1 MGRNLYHAVRTEGGV
16 PEFDRLLEHRKRRR
30 LTVSRT
36 LAAEKSSEPA
46 EWPAPCFFGPAL
58 AMVAAVLLFLVP
70 ILAVS
75 TSTLAAETAAP
86 SSDKTLLGEK
96 SLPGEKAIAD
106 ESSESACN
114 SIKAALHAL
123 AVAEHDEAF
132 ALDLAAEGGSSVMVE
147 ARLSRVL
154 DRAQDLRAVLRRVRQ
169 SAVARDPMVD
179 QCTRMGFRA
188 LVTSEKL
195 SSDVET
201 VLSHSPSSIAEAP
214 ALKGGRIAPAPQ
226 RGGAAN

>member
-1 MGRNLYHAVRTEGGV
+1 
-16 PEFDRLLEHRKRRR
+16 
-30 LTVSRT
+30 
-36 LAAEKSSEPA
+36 
-46 EWPAPCFFGPAL
+46 
-58 AMVAAVLLFLVP
+58 MVAAALVLLVP
-70 ILAVS
+70 ILAVPAS
-75 TSTLAAETAAP
+75 TLGAETSTP
-86 SSDKTLLGEK
+86 SNEK
-96 SLPGEKAIAD
+96 SLPGEKALAD
-106 ESSESACN
+106 ENSESACN

-132 ALDLAAEGGSSVMVE
+132 ALDLAAEGGSSVIVE
-147 ARLSRVL
+147 ARLSGVL

-201 VLSHSPSSIAEAP
+201 VLSRSPGSIAEAP
-214 ALKGGRIAPAPQ
+214 APRAGRLAPAPQ
-226 RGGAAN
+226 PAGTGN

>member
-1 MGRNLYHAVRTEGGV
+1 M
-16 PEFDRLLEHRKRRR
+16 F
-30 LTVSRT
+30 
-36 LAAEKSSEPA
+36 
-46 EWPAPCFFGPAL
+46 AL
-58 AMVAAVLLFLVP
+58 LVP
-70 ILAVS
+70 ILAVPAAI
-75 TSTLAAETAAP
+75 LAAETSTLSNQKNP
-86 SSDKTLLGEK
+86 SLSGEK
-96 SLPGEKAIAD
+96 TTSV

-114 SIKAALHAL
+114 SIKTALHAL
-123 AVAEHDEAF
+123 AAAEHEEAF

-147 ARLSRVL
+147 ARLSGVL
-154 DRAQDLRAVLRRVRQ
+154 DRAQDLRTVLRRVRQ

-201 VLSHSPSSIAEAP
+201 VLSRSPNSIAEAP
-214 ALKGGRIAPAPQ
+214 APGGGRLAPAPQ

>member
-1 MGRNLYHAVRTEGGV
+1 MGRDLYHAVRTEGGV
-16 PEFDRLLEHRKRRR
+16 PQFDRLLEHRERRR
-30 LTVSRT
+30 LTQSST
-36 LAAEKSSEPA
+36 LAAEKSAEPA
-46 EWPAPCFFGPAL
+46 ESPAPCFFGPAC
-58 AMVAAVLLFLVP
+58 AIVALLVLLLTVP
-70 ILAVS
+70 VQI
-75 TSTLAAETAAP
+75 LAAETSTLSVEKTP
-86 SSDKTLLGEK
+86 S
-96 SLPGEKAIAD
+96 D

-114 SIKAALHAL
+114 SIKATLHAL

-147 ARLSRVL
+147 ARLSGVL

-201 VLSHSPSSIAEAP
+201 VLSRSPNSIAEAP
-214 ALKGGRIAPAPQ
+214 APGARRIVPAPR
-226 RGGAAN
+226 RGGAGPVN

>member
-1 MGRNLYHAVRTEGGV
+1 
-16 PEFDRLLEHRKRRR
+16 
-30 LTVSRT
+30 
-36 LAAEKSSEPA
+36 
-46 EWPAPCFFGPAL
+46 
-58 AMVAAVLLFLVP
+58 MVAAVLLFLVP

-86 SSDKTLLGEK
+86 SSEKTLPGEK

>member
-1 MGRNLYHAVRTEGGV
+1 MGRNLYHAVRTEGAV
-16 PEFDRLLEHRKRRR
+16 PEFDRLQHRERRR

-36 LAAEKSSEPA
+36 LADGKSSEPA
-46 EWPAPCFFGPAL
+46 EWPAPCFFGPAR
-58 AMVAAVLLFLVP
+58 AIVVAVFALLVP

-75 TSTLAAETAAP
+75 TATLAAET
-86 SSDKTLLGEK
+86 STLSDKK
-96 SLPGEKAIAD
+96 SLPKEINPSD

-123 AVAEHDEAF
+123 AVAEHEEAL
-132 ALDLAAEGGSSVMVE
+132 ALDLAAEGGSSVIVE
-147 ARLSRVL
+147 ARLSSVL
-154 DRAQDLRAVLRRVRQ
+154 DRAQDLRTVLRQVRQ
-169 SAVARDPMVD
+169 STVARDPMVD

-201 VLSHSPSSIAEAP
+201 VLSRSPNSIAEAP
-214 ALKGGRIAPAPQ
+214 ALKGGRLAPAPR
-226 RGGAAN
+226 RGGAGN